1 MGVQDAGFTLRKGL
15 CVYLKRQP
23 TEFKYKLRA
32 DPKMGFVLLPVTS
45 FFFDPR
51 VWLRGGN
58 GFGRG
63 TFVT

>member
-1 MGVQDAGFTLRKGL
+1 M
-15 CVYLKRQP
+15 QP
-23 TEFKYKLRA
+23 AEFKYKLRA
-32 DPKMGFVLLPVTS
+32 APKVGFILLPVTS
-45 FFFDPR
+45 FFFFDPR